1 MGGRLRP
8 VDIEALVGGRM
19 VGIGRERAATGPRR
33 GDIHFVDFLDAGGH
47 VIRGPHPALVI
58 QTDRLQR
65 SSTVIVAPMTSSAR
79 AADFAPPFLVSVT
92 ARESG
97 LPKDGWVKCDQP
109 TTLPTSLL
117 GPRAGRLTRA
127 ALERLDRALRFVF
140 ELDR

>member
-1 MGGRLRP
+1 
-8 VDIEALVGGRM
+8 M

-117 GPRAGRLTRA
+117 GPRAGRLTPA